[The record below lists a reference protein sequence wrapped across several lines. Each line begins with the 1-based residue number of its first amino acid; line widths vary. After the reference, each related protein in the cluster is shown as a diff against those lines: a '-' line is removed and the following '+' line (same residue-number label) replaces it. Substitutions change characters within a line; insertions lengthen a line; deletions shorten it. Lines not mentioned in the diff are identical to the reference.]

1 MSFYLAVNTF
11 LLIRYLSYD
20 IINKVVNLNSVKNA
34 LYVVNKL
41 IRNGYQAYFVGGCV
55 RDYLLKL
62 PSNDIDI
69 TTSATPYEVMRL
81 FKAKLTGE
89 KYGTVTILDERVNI
103 EVTTFRT
110 EEGYHDFRRP
120 DKVVFTTD
128 VKEDVTRRDFTI
140 NALLMDEKM
149 TVYDYVGGR
158 DDLNKGLINAVG
170 DPKERFKE
178 DSLRLLR
185 AVYFQAKLGF
195 KIGEETFINM
205 KENASLIT
213 HLPNERVLDELFKIL
228 SHEHQLM
235 ALKTLKETNL
245 NNYLPGLKK
254 GIDYIVSNIT
264 FPLFIDA
271 FFALSFTLN
280 KTVPRAWKFSNFH
293 FNKYQKTVELALKN
307 TIIDELVIYQYGLE
321 ISLLANKVLFILKKQ
336 DNEKRKIEALFHNLK
351 IKSVTDLEIKGSDIL
366 ALTSKK
372 QGAWLKKLLAELVEL
387 VILNKI
393 ANNKDDL
400 LNYAREK
407 LNEE

>member
-11 LLIRYLSYD
+11 LLIRYLSYV

-140 NALLMDEKM
+140 NALLMDEK
-149 TVYDYVGGR
+149 
-158 DDLNKGLINAVG
+158 
-170 DPKERFKE
+170 
-178 DSLRLLR
+178 
-185 AVYFQAKLGF
+185 
-195 KIGEETFINM
+195 
-205 KENASLIT
+205 
-213 HLPNERVLDELFKIL
+213 
-228 SHEHQLM
+228 
-235 ALKTLKETNL
+235 
-245 NNYLPGLKK
+245 
-254 GIDYIVSNIT
+254 
-264 FPLFIDA
+264 
-271 FFALSFTLN
+271 
-280 KTVPRAWKFSNFH
+280 
-293 FNKYQKTVELALKN
+293 
-307 TIIDELVIYQYGLE
+307 
-321 ISLLANKVLFILKKQ
+321 
-336 DNEKRKIEALFHNLK
+336 
-351 IKSVTDLEIKGSDIL
+351 
-366 ALTSKK
+366 
-372 QGAWLKKLLAELVEL
+372 
-387 VILNKI
+387 
-393 ANNKDDL
+393 
-400 LNYAREK
+400 
-407 LNEE
+407 